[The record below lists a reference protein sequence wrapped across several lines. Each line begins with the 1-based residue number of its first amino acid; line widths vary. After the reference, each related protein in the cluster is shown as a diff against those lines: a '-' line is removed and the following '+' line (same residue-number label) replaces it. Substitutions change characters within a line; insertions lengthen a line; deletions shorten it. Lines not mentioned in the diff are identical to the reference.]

1 MQIDTLV
8 QETCKQITTLFS
20 PEFIY
25 LFNAKRGINGTV
37 TSFKLCIV
45 LDFEDKEEYEK
56 KIYLESNCPV
66 PFDVILYTP
75 EQWKKCLQDSMSFA
89 NTIVKTGVKIYG

>member
-25 LFNAKRGINGTV
+25 L
-37 TSFKLCIV
+37 
-45 LDFEDKEEYEK
+45 
-56 KIYLESNCPV
+56 ESICPV